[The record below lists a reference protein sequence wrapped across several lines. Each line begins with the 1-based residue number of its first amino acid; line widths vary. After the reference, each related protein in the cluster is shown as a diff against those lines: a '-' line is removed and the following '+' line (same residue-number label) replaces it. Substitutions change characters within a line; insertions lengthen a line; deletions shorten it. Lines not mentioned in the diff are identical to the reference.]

1 MKQCSCGEPLSKGS
15 RTRCKA
21 CDAEYKWYYN
31 QEKRFGLTRVELDEM
46 FRSQN
51 GVCALCYT
59 PFLAQRPCVDHC
71 HETNK
76 VRGLLCHHCNTALGL
91 FKDNTDVLSNAIKYL
106 ER

>member
-1 MKQCSCGEPLSKGS
+1 MKQCACGDPVSKGGK
-15 RTRCKA
+15 TRCKA

-31 QEKRFGLTRVELDEM
+31 QKKRFGLSRLELDEM
-46 FRSQN
+46 YRKQS

-59 PFLAQRPCVDHC
+59 PFTAQRPCVDHC

-91 FKDNTDVLSNAIKYL
+91 FRDNKDVLANAIKYL
-106 ER
+106 AE